1 MERFQAARAKAE
13 KSIMIADHMLFITY
27 PLVKDNKL
35 LMAILENIYIA
46 FSQSLDSVLYYERL
60 FKRIPPF
67 HDTFESKFNIFS
79 TKIVERY
86 GVGKQYL
93 EAMKQVEALVKD
105 HKNSPIEFIRE
116 GKFVICSKDYS
127 MKTITVDELKNFI
140 RLAKNFIKLNNNIV
154 EKNEYIFK

>member
-1 MERFQAARAKAE
+1 MERFQEARAKAE
-13 KSIMIADHMLFITY
+13 KSLRIADHMLYITY

-46 FSQSLDSVLYYERL
+46 FSQSLASVLYYERL

-67 HDTFESKFNIFS
+67 HDTFESKFNLFS
-79 TKIVERY
+79 SKIARKYNVD
-86 GVGKQYL
+86 KQYL
-93 EAMKQVEALVKD
+93 DAIKNVQDLVKD

-116 GKFVICSKDYS
+116 GKFVICSKDYR
-127 MKTITVDELKNFI
+127 MKTITVDGLKNFI
-140 RLAKNFIKLNNNIV
+140 RLAKDFIKTNNRIV